1 MPRARAAVI
10 LATGLSI
17 AVLGS
22 ISDGVGAEPLAA
34 TPPTAVGAAPP
45 ETTPPSIAATTVPVD
60 PATTVATVTAVRRGG
75 AAAGSVAK
83 PEDEQWNVRRMVTTT
98 ALCVLALSVAGY
110 GYGRIRSTP
119 PRHPDL
125 VRSPE

>member
-22 ISDGVGAEPLAA
+22 ISEGAGAEAS
-34 TPPTAVGAAPP
+34 GAAPP
-45 ETTPPSIAATTVPVD
+45 TSVATAPPGTTPPSSVVAASPGSTP
-60 PATTVATVTAVRRGG
+60 TTVATITAVRRGG

-83 PEDEQWNVRRMVTTT
+83 PEDEQWSVRRMITTT
-98 ALCVLALSVAGY
+98 ALCVLALAVAGY

>member
-22 ISDGVGAEPLAA
+22 MSDGAGAGPLGA
-34 TPPTAVGAAPP
+34 TPPTSVVAPP
-45 ETTPPSIAATTVPVD
+45 TTPPAAVVPATVVGT
-60 PATTVATVTAVRRGG
+60 PATTVAPIAAVRRGG
-75 AAAGSVAK
+75 AAAGSIAK
-83 PEDEQWNVRRMVTTT
+83 PEDEQWSVRRMITTT
-98 ALCVLALSVAGY
+98 ALCVLALSVLGY
-110 GYGRIRSTP
+110 GYGRVRSTP